1 MRPRVSLEQWRALVA
16 VVDAGT
22 YAGAAV
28 SLNKS
33 QSTVSHAVQRLEEQL
48 GLAVFRAEGRRAGLT
63 QAGEVLYRRG
73 RALVAEAGRLEETA
87 ARLGAGA
94 EPVIGLGAE
103 VLFPTWLLL
112 DCLRDFGDAFP
123 DTRVE
128 LYETVLGGGEE
139 ALREG
144 LVDLAVCSRVPS
156 GFVADPLMA
165 VRLRAVAAP
174 NHPLHRLGRS
184 LTAED
189 LQGYRHLFIRDS
201 GARRERDAGW
211 QVAEQRWTVSHKA
224 TAIRALCLGLGFA
237 WVADGIIREELASGA
252 LRPLPLLQGG
262 ERWTTLYLAH
272 ADPDGSGPGARWLG
286 GRLRRAA
293 SAAANTV

>member
-16 VVDAGT
+16 VVEAGS
-22 YAGAAV
+22 YAGAAGV
-28 SLNKS
+28 LNKS

-48 GLAVFRAEGRRAGLT
+48 GLAVFRTEGRRAVLT

-174 NHPLHRLGRS
+174 DHPLHQLGRN
-184 LTAED
+184 LTAAD

-201 GARRERDAGW
+201 GTQRERAAGW

-272 ADPDGSGPGARWLG
+272 ADPDGPGPGARWLAD
-286 GRLRRAA
+286 RLRWAAGTAA
-293 SAAANTV
+293 STG